1 MIITFLKNG
10 VTITME
16 SQQQLNIIPIKFCLV
31 SEKLLSISNRFFD
44 EVVQEQYQFH
54 QIIPLNWKCNK
65 NYFDML

>member
-1 MIITFLKNG
+1 MIITFLKN
-10 VTITME
+10 VVIITME

-54 QIIPLNWKCNK
+54 QIQ
-65 NYFDML
+65 NYTIELEMQ